1 MGRLRIT
8 QDLADFELTLEQLIF
23 KGGGSTPLNQISG
36 GKPYAEL
43 RAVRQMLFW
52 SGLESKELSS
62 EQVSKAFFREVWVK
76 DVRPSTAFHF
86 LFTFAPKLLSSP
98 HHASRVSAEEYVRT
112 LVKLD
117 GSVDDG
123 EAKAWMTTMSC
134 CDAYAQRESIDGG
147 TSAGDRRVPAV
158 LMIIG
163 PELLRRRRY

>member
-1 MGRLRIT
+1 MG
-8 QDLADFELTLEQLIF
+8 LIF

-52 SGLESKELSS
+52 GGLENKTISS

-86 LFTFAPKLLSSP
+86 LFTFAPALLSSP
-98 HHASRVSAEEYVRT
+98 HHACRMNAEEYT
-112 LVKLD
+112 GNLVKFD

-123 EAKAWMTTMSC
+123 EAKAWMTTMNC
-134 CDAYAQRESIDGG
+134 CDAYQQRESIDGG
-147 TSAGDRRVPAV
+147 VSIGDRRVPAI
-158 LMIIG
+158 LM
-163 PELLRRRRY
+163 